1 MGLFGLGDDAA
12 ASVDFL
18 VCWCYVVAFSWVPVV
33 GGFLVAWF
41 GVVVVQAVVVG
52 LRGVCGCWLGFVGLS
67 LLVCGFEFCDFVVLI

>member
-1 MGLFGLGDDAA
+1 MGSCGGWIFGC
-12 ASVDFL
+12 V
-18 VCWCYVVAFSWVPVV
+18 
-33 GGFLVAWF
+33 F